1 MKYYL
6 DQAGVT
12 SLARH
17 LTDAQKSI
25 FATKAEVGTPLV
37 AATAADMTDET
48 KIYVYVGSETG
59 YTSGNWYY
67 YDGSAWQS
75 GGIYNSTAFE
85 SDTTLTVP
93 GAAADAKVT
102 GDCVRELDAIL
113 AMQDNIPFAW
123 SVAYADSGINYESGD
138 IVSSQS
144 GNRVTDYIN
153 VSKYKYVSYKR
164 LTHQYSSS
172 LASAAFYD
180 GAHSYVGG
188 VKPVERH
195 SSRTYV
201 DHTATIPDGAVYA
214 RFTLLPDS
222 YGEFSANGTSKLLAA
237 IGTPSALTMV
247 NLTEGAGDEVRGINP
262 DTGAEE
268 EQR

>member
-123 SVAYADSGINYESGD
+123 SVAETGYAINYDTGD
-138 IVSSQS
+138 LQVGSAY
-144 GNRVTDYIN
+144 RVTSYIN
-153 VSKYKYVSYKR
+153 CSMYKYVSYKR
-164 LTHQYSSS
+164 YTNLYSATT
-172 LASAAFYD
+172 ASVAFYNAS
-180 GAHSYVGG
+180 GVYLGG
-188 VKPVERH
+188 VKPVE
-195 SSRTYV
+195 SYPTRTYV
-201 DHTATIPDGAVYA
+201 DHTAEIPADAA
-214 RFTLLPDS
+214 TMRFTIIADS
-222 YGEFSANGTSKLLAA
+222 YGAFSADGTSKLLAA

-247 NLTEGAGDEVRGINP
+247 NLTEGEGDEVRGINP
-262 DTGAEE
+262 EAGSEE

>member
-6 DQAGVT
+6 DQAGVV

-17 LTDAQKSI
+17 LTDAQKSV

-59 YTSGNWYY
+59 YTAGNWYY

-85 SDTTLTVP
+85 SDTSLTVP

-102 GDCVRELDAIL
+102 GDDIREFNEIL
-113 AMQDNIPFAW
+113 SLHDNIPFAW
-123 SVAYADSGINYESGD
+123 SVAETGYSISYDTGELQAGSAY
-138 IVSSQS
+138 
-144 GNRVTDYIN
+144 RVTSYIN
-153 VSKYKYVSYKR
+153 CSMYKYVSYKR
-164 LTHQYSSS
+164 YTNQYSSTA
-172 LASAAFYD
+172 ASVAFYN
-180 GAHSYVGG
+180 ASG
-188 VKPVERH
+188 VYLEGIKPVTQYTE
-195 SSRTYV
+195 RTYV
-201 DHTATIPDGAVYA
+201 DYTAEIPADAA
-214 RFTLLPDS
+214 TMRFTIIADS
-222 YGEFSANGTSKLLAA
+222 YGAFSANGTSKLLAA
-237 IGTPSALTMV
+237 IGTPSASLAVLNPNAAT
-247 NLTEGAGDEVRGINP
+247 GDEVREINS
-262 DTGAEE
+262 DAGAEE